1 MIVRES
7 ELMHYGVLGMKW
19 GHRKTASSISRS
31 KTIKNYHEDYLKVH
45 DGKKAYQLSDS
56 ELKKRNKRLQ
66 AEEQYTRMTQ
76 SQNKG
81 KKAVKAIIG
90 FAGTLNTAYGA
101 YKTYE
106 RFGRKIVGKI
116 S

>member
-45 DGKKAYQLSDS
+45 DGKSLSI
-56 ELKKRNKRLQ
+56 KR
-66 AEEQYTRMTQ
+66 
-76 SQNKG
+76 
-81 KKAVKAIIG
+81 
-90 FAGTLNTAYGA
+90 
-101 YKTYE
+101 
-106 RFGRKIVGKI
+106 
-116 S
+116 

>member
-19 GHRKTASSISRS
+19 GHR

-76 SQNKG
+76 SQNEG

-90 FAGTLNTAYGA
+90 FAGTLNAAYGA

-106 RFGRKIVGKI
+106 RFGRKIVSKI

>member
-1 MIVRES
+1 MLIRET

-19 GHRKTASSISRS
+19 GHRKARLSVRR
-31 KTIKNYHEDYLKVH
+31 KKNIKNYHEDYLKVH
-45 DGKKAYQLSDS
+45 DGKKAYQLSDK
-56 ELKKRNKRLQ
+56 ELKERNKRLQ

-76 SQNKG
+76 SQNTG
-81 KKAVKAIIG
+81 KKVVKAIIG
-90 FAGTLNTAYGA
+90 FAGTLNTTYGA

-106 RFGRKIVGKI
+106 KFGRKIIKKI